1 MKGRAQEEMKL
12 QLESF
17 SDDEEYRSEEYSSE
31 EEAGTQGSEGSG
43 DEDVEASSTELRSM
57 SVKTGISSAPKK
69 RNELGSDIRKAY
81 DLVCFFALISVVLMI
96 AEVELVTAAI
106 VDVGFEYKP
115 GASLP
120 TPRVEEQADGTVM
133 LPTRNDTCSQWIRDR
148 GMSCGHVSNTEL
160 QKLVKMILL
169 VTMFLQ
175 ALAYKRYDSLYYE
188 YLLRKNGQKA
198 MDVVKWKRRLWLG
211 VDLLMGFW
219 HVPFFMDKPFSMTTF
234 RTYGDYGGPW
244 PVEETT
250 VTVELP
256 YHMDMAAMFVVL
268 PYRILLIPRFVL
280 YHSKIWEQ
288 GAALASLAK
297 VEVGVGLAIRS
308 GFARQPWLY
317 ILFVIAFPF
326 VALSFIFS
334 NCERLIDPI
343 YGEHA
348 HSFWASYISL
358 TTVVRIQLPTCCVCS
373 SLRYLMLCLLRVRGC
388 VIADTCRVMG
398 MTKPKR
404 CAVALRPYF

>member
-69 RNELGSDIRKAY
+69 TKRNELGSDIRKAY

-106 VDVGFEYKP
+106 VDLGFEYKP

-120 TPRVEEQADGTVM
+120 TPRVVEQADGTVI
-133 LPTRNDTCSQWIRDR
+133 LPTQNDTCSQWIKDR

-160 QKLVKMILL
+160 QKLVKMIML

-211 VDLLMGFW
+211 VDLLMGSGTSRSSW
-219 HVPFFMDKPFSMTTF
+219 INRF
-234 RTYGDYGGPW
+234 R
-244 PVEETT
+244 
-250 VTVELP
+250 
-256 YHMDMAAMFVVL
+256 
-268 PYRILLIPRFVL
+268 
-280 YHSKIWEQ
+280 
-288 GAALASLAK
+288 
-297 VEVGVGLAIRS
+297 
-308 GFARQPWLY
+308 
-317 ILFVIAFPF
+317 
-326 VALSFIFS
+326 
-334 NCERLIDPI
+334 
-343 YGEHA
+343 
-348 HSFWASYISL
+348 
-358 TTVVRIQLPTCCVCS
+358 
-373 SLRYLMLCLLRVRGC
+373 
-388 VIADTCRVMG
+388 
-398 MTKPKR
+398 
-404 CAVALRPYF
+404 